1 MFFILADIYLFKI
14 NNRNT
19 RKVCEICSRLTA
31 ETPGPIL
38 LKLLTQ
44 FLCLLS
50 TLNIFHNLFL
60 FLLLTLIGKYLLRL
74 FLSVFYF
81 SGILVE
87 RKKHV
92 IYNILSI
99 HLKIFFHVNLTTY
112 SNRKKRQFKQ
122 DLPIIFTVGIWEQSC
137 ELTEYKR
144 MQKGVP

>member
-1 MFFILADIYLFKI
+1 MLKVNSRDTRTYSFKAFDAVLVSFVNFKHI
-14 NNRNT
+14 
-19 RKVCEICSRLTA
+19 SQ
-31 ETPGPIL
+31 PIL
-38 LKLLTQ
+38 V
-44 FLCLLS
+44 
-50 TLNIFHNLFL
+50 

-112 SNRKKRQFKQ
+112 SDRKKRQFKQ
-122 DLPIIFTVGIWEQSC
+122 DLPIIFTVGI
-137 ELTEYKR
+137 
-144 MQKGVP
+144 